1 METGFTGGGREVEHF
16 GGGRRARRA
25 RRGSLCGRRLPTAS
39 TGKMSPAVRSHYSA
53 PFMTTR
59 RLSISAPPALSSLYA
74 DSDGDQRGFPQH
86 GHDRA
91 LGKSLKMD
99 SVAAINEQVPT
110 PVVGQGFLGDPGPC
124 RFPPKPTLVRISFP
138 AT

>member
-1 METGFTGGGREVEHF
+1 MRPASSYREYWKDVTRGQEPLF
-16 GGGRRARRA
+16 RA
-25 RRGSLCGRRLPTAS
+25 
-39 TGKMSPAVRSHYSA
+39 VHDH
-53 PFMTTR
+53 TR